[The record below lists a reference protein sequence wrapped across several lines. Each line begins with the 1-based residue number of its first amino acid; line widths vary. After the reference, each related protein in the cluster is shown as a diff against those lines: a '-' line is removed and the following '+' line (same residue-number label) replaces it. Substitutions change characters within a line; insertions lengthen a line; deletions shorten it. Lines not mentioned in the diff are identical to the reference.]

1 MIRGEER
8 VRLLVLGR
16 VQPIKG
22 VKEII
27 NEFISEGAYGAKS
40 ELTIVGPAL
49 DEAYEKEIGALI
61 TARQDIRWIKG
72 LPYDEIPALL
82 AEQDILVNAYPGSL
96 DKVIVE
102 SMMSGMVPVVATRG
116 LIHTV
121 PQEWRWMVA
130 ETPDERIRAIRK
142 ILSLAPEERARYAER
157 VRELAIRDHSM
168 SGQVTKLAKL
178 FTL

>member
-1 MIRGEER
+1 
-8 VRLLVLGR
+8 
-16 VQPIKG
+16 
-22 VKEII
+22 
-27 NEFISEGAYGAKS
+27 
-40 ELTIVGPAL
+40 
-49 DEAYEKEIGALI
+49 
-61 TARQDIRWIKG
+61 
-72 LPYDEIPALL
+72 
-82 AEQDILVNAYPGSL
+82 
-96 DKVIVE
+96 
-102 SMMSGMVPVVATRG
+102 MSGMVPVVATRG